1 MRLRRSRI
9 AVAIVFIAILG
20 SEDGAQAV
28 EHKPRPFSPG
38 ETLTYDVSWSLFPA
52 GKLTATLSRDRH
64 GPRDADVIK
73 TTADSQGFAALLYK
87 VQDEFQSVFNPQ
99 TLCSIEISKQ
109 INEGSHHRMTKI
121 TFDRYRG
128 LAILDEHYLGGENK
142 PPKHD
147 EHAIPPC
154 AQDIITAFYY
164 VRSQPLH
171 VGDKVQ
177 LAVNDGSKTKIV
189 VAEVTGQKR
198 IQTPLGPR
206 EALRVVPSVFGNL
219 YEKKKGKVVVWFS
232 DDAYH
237 FPLRIRVSLKL
248 GAITG
253 TLTSVSPAPPGYAPP
268 GKPAEETKPTRS
280 ASAVK

>member
-1 MRLRRSRI
+1 MRLCRSRI
-9 AVAIVFIAILG
+9 AVAIVFIATLAPEG
-20 SEDGAQAV
+20 GAQAA
-28 EHKPRPFSPG
+28 ENRPRPFSPG
-38 ETLTYDVSWSLFPA
+38 ETLAYDVTWSLLPA
-52 GKLTATLSRDRH
+52 GKLTATLSRGRH

-87 VQDEFQSVFNPQ
+87 VQDEFQSVFNPR

-109 INEGSHHRMTKI
+109 INEGSHHRLTKI

-128 LAILDEHYLGGENK
+128 LAILDEHYLEGDNK

-147 EHAIPPC
+147 ENAIPPC

-171 VGDKVQ
+171 VGDTVK

-189 VAEVTGQKR
+189 VAEVTGRRK
-198 IQTPLGPR
+198 IQTPMGPR
-206 EALRVVPSVFGNL
+206 EALRVVPTVFGNL
-219 YEKKKGKVVVWFS
+219 YEKKKGKIVIWFS

-237 FPLRIRVSLKL
+237 LPLRIRVSLKL

-253 TLTSVSPAPPGYAPP
+253 TLTSVSPLPPGYASP
-268 GKPAEETKPTRS
+268 GKTEEEIRPARG

>member
-1 MRLRRSRI
+1 MRLCRSHI
-9 AVAIVFIAILG
+9 AVAIAFIAILG

-28 EHKPRPFSPG
+28 KNKPKPFSPG
-38 ETLTYDVSWSLFPA
+38 ETLTYDINWSVFSA
-52 GKLTATLSRDRH
+52 GKLTATLSRDKH
-64 GPRDADVIK
+64 GPSDADVIK
-73 TTADSQGFAALLYK
+73 TTADSQGFVSLLYK
-87 VQDEFQSVFNPQ
+87 VQDEFHSVFNPQ

-171 VGDKVQ
+171 VGDKIQ

-189 VAEVTGQKR
+189 VAEVTGRQK

-253 TLTSVSPAPPGYAPP
+253 TLTSVSPVPPGYAPP
-268 GKPAEETKPTRS
+268 GKSEEETKPARS